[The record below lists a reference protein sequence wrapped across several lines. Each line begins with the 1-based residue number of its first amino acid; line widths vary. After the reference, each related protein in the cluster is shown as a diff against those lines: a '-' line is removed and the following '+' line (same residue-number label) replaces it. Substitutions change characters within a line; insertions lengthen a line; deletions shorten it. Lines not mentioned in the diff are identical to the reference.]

1 MSILPISIK
10 STITYLSCLQNFT
23 FAFTLNMVGILVA
36 CLHKFPY
43 AEKHAPALAL
53 GNFVAC
59 VACRNEFFLR
69 YLFWTVVKIF
79 QKVCRTLLSLIL
91 ANDGGC

>member
-1 MSILPISIK
+1 MSILPTGIK
-10 STITYLSCLQNFT
+10 STINHPNCLQNFT

-53 GNFVAC
+53 GNFVAS

-79 QKVCRTLLSLIL
+79 QKVCQALLSFIL
-91 ANDGGC
+91 ANDGGY